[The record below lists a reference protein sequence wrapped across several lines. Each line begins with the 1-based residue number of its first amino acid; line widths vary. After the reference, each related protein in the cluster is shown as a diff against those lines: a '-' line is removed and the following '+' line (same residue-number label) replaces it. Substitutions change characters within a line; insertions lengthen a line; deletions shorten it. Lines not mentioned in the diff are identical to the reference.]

1 MYILQIEHE
10 IRDFDTWKAAFE
22 RDPAGRQRGG
32 VRRYR
37 VLRPIDDQHYI
48 KIDLEFDSA
57 SAAEAF
63 HEAMRAVWQSPSAA
77 PALGGAPQARIVEV
91 VERTEY

>member
-1 MYILQIEHE
+1 LYILQIEHQ

-37 VLRPIDDQHYI
+37 VLRPIDDQHYV
-48 KIDLEFDSA
+48 KIDLELDSA

-63 HEAMRAVWQSPSAA
+63 REAMRAVWQSSSAA
-77 PALGGAPQARIVEV
+77 PALVGAAQARIVEV
-91 VERTEY
+91 MERTEY